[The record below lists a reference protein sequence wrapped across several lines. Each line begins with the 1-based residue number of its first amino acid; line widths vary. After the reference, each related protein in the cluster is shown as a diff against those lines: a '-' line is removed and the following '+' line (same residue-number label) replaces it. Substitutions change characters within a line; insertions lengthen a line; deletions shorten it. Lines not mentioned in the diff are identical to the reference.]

1 MLHGYRFK
9 SCRWLYSVYTK
20 KKLSHPSSLSYV
32 LAVAPTMKRSAVQ
45 PKTIRLCSSIIVIS
59 LCVRLT
65 VNHKSITNTE
75 VCWEASD
82 KRREARDETDVK
94 REVEG
99 EKGGQEMAECFTITV
114 SFYLIKS
121 GN

>member
-1 MLHGYRFK
+1 MCTG
-9 SCRWLYSVYTK
+9 SCPVVK
-20 KKLSHPSSLSYV
+20 I
-32 LAVAPTMKRSAVQ
+32 SAVQ

-65 VNHKSITNTE
+65 VNHQSITNTE